1 LSQPGPRISVRDKK
15 DIKKQAQKAARK
27 ERQQQASTV
36 DKKDAAKEADA
47 SNAGL
52 SLHKNGL
59 TQTPPVETLRTLYI

>member
-1 LSQPGPRISVRDKK
+1 MSQPGPRISARDKK

-27 ERQQQASTV
+27 ERQQQASTA
-36 DKKDAAKEADA
+36 DKTDAAKEADA

-52 SLHKNGL
+52 SLRKNGL